1 MSWFMPCLQAGRMPA
16 LLLSAMAALVCGCG
30 SGVSSESTQTGLTLD
45 CLAFQN
51 PMTGVNRIF
60 DLDLGGRTC
69 SASGCHSVNG
79 GSGGAFKIYPNALPG
94 TLQMEANYLAA
105 KGFANLASPS
115 DSKLLLEPLA
125 GAQSI
130 VGSHTGGDIFQNTS
144 DSDYTTIHTW
154 IVTQVQGPST
164 CLP

>member
-1 MSWFMPCLQAGRMPA
+1 MSWLTLYLQAGRRPA
-16 LLLSAMAALVCGCG
+16 LLLSAVAVLVGGCG
-30 SGVSSESTQTGLTLD
+30 SGVPSSSTQTGLTLD
-45 CLAFQN
+45 CLAFQD

-94 TLQMEANYLAA
+94 TLQMEANYFAA
-105 KGFANLASPS
+105 KGFANLTSPS
-115 DSKLLLEPLA
+115 ESKLLLEPLA

-130 VGSHTGGDIFQNTS
+130 VGSHTGGDIFPDTS
-144 DSDYTTIHTW
+144 DSNYTTIHTW